1 MLESSGVYIFLEGPF
16 YRRVVMAY
24 GQYNRVIRYI
34 CFAILLLLTI
44 SYLAVF
50 RGCARKGLVTEK
62 YSRDFYHV
70 PKLLP
75 GEMMDKNP
83 RFIFYGDSRTGWR
96 VQEKFLKKKNWY
108 TWKMLLFP
116 FYEIYWLGNGIVG
129 GVNYLR
135 HIPDY
140 GVRERLMMR
149 DAVYEEAKQRE
160 LDFVFHGGDMP
171 TDGRRPSHWAAF
183 LRENKIKLPLVLDFP
198 FLPVV
203 GNHEKANDPA
213 YGLPNYEA
221 IFDYP
226 QFYVLDFPNAA
237 IFVVDSDLILD
248 QYQFIEDDEQDALFQ
263 EWFVSGEDSEQPAW
277 LEREMSSRDQTF
289 KILVIHH
296 PPISFGKHHGNW
308 AKPSYGR
315 NLQQKRRQ
323 LLNLLYEQQVQ
334 IVLCSHEH
342 LYEHSIIRYL
352 DGEDA
357 GSRDI
362 HFVVSGGGG
371 VPLRTQ
377 TSQEK
382 LERYLDNYRTEG
394 LDVALVKHEA
404 FFHYCLVEITSDKV
418 SVQVIEV
425 TGKPEEPVRLAEE
438 IVIAARVWE
447 GEAPAE
453 P

>member
-1 MLESSGVYIFLEGPF
+1 
-16 YRRVVMAY
+16 MAY
-24 GQYNRVIRYI
+24 RQYNRVIRYT
-34 CFAILLLLTI
+34 CVVILLLAI
-44 SYLAVF
+44 GYLAVF

-70 PKLLP
+70 PKLLH
-75 GEMMDKNP
+75 GELMDKNP
-83 RFIFYGDSRTGWR
+83 GFIFYGDSRTGWR

-129 GVNYLR
+129 GANYLR
-135 HIPDY
+135 HVPDY
-140 GVRERLMMR
+140 GARERLMMR
-149 DAVYEEAKQRE
+149 DSIYEAAKQQKV
-160 LDFVFHGGDMP
+160 DFILHGGDMP
-171 TDGRRPSHWAAF
+171 VDGRRPSHWAAF
-183 LRENKIKLPLVLDFP
+183 LRENKIELPLVLDFP

-263 EWFVSGEDSEQPAW
+263 KWFVSGEDSEQSAW

-296 PPISFGKHHGNW
+296 PPVSFGRHHGNW
-308 AKPSYGR
+308 TEPSYGR

-342 LYEHSIIRYL
+342 LYEHSILRYPG
-352 DGEDA
+352 DEDA

-371 VPLRTQ
+371 VPLRTR

-382 LERYLDNYRTEG
+382 LEGFIDNYRAEG
-394 LDVALVKHEA
+394 LDVALVKQEEI
-404 FFHYCLVEITSDKV
+404 FHYCLVKV
-418 SVQVIEV
+418 APDRVSIQVIEV
-425 TGKPEEPVRLAEE
+425 TGKPEEPLKLAEE
-438 IVIAARVWE
+438 IVVTASTKILTR
-447 GEAPAE
+447 
-453 P
+453 

>member
-1 MLESSGVYIFLEGPF
+1 MAS
-16 YRRVVMAY
+16 RR
-24 GQYNRVIRYI
+24 YNRVIRYI
-34 CFAILLLLTI
+34 CLAILFLLAI
-44 SYLAVF
+44 SYLAAF

-62 YSRDFYHV
+62 YSSDFYRV
-70 PKLLP
+70 PGLLP
-75 GEMMDKNP
+75 GELVDRDP
-83 RFIFYGDSRTGWR
+83 GFIFYGDSRPGWR
-96 VQEKFLKKKNWY
+96 FQEKFLKKRNWY

-129 GVNYLR
+129 GINYLR

-140 GVRERLMMR
+140 GARERLMMR
-149 DAVYEEAKQRE
+149 DAVYEAAKQQK

-171 TDGRRPSHWAAF
+171 TDGRRPSHWATF
-183 LRENKIKLPLVLDFP
+183 LRENKIELPLVLDFP

-203 GNHEKANDPA
+203 GNHEKATDPA
-213 YGLPNYEA
+213 YGLPNYKA

-263 EWFVSGEDSEQPAW
+263 KWFVSGEDSEQSAW

-296 PPISFGKHHGNW
+296 PPISFAKHHGDW
-308 AKPSYGR
+308 TEPSYGR

-342 LYEHSIIRYL
+342 LYEHSILRYPNN
-352 DGEDA
+352 
-357 GSRDI
+357 RDI

-371 VPLRTQ
+371 VPLRTR

-382 LERYLDNYRTEG
+382 LERYLDSYRAEG
-394 LDVALVKHEA
+394 LDVSLVKQEEI
-404 FFHYCLVEITSDKV
+404 FHYCLVEIASDKV
-418 SVQVIEV
+418 SVRVIEV
-425 TGKPEEPVRLAEE
+425 TGKPEEPVKVAEE
-438 IVIAARVWE
+438 IVVTASTKILTRQ
-447 GEAPAE
+447 
-453 P
+453 

>member
-1 MLESSGVYIFLEGPF
+1 
-16 YRRVVMAY
+16 MAY
-24 GQYNRVIRYI
+24 GRYNRVIRYI
-34 CFAILLLLTI
+34 CLAILFLLAI

-62 YSRDFYHV
+62 YSSDFYHV
-70 PKLLP
+70 PGLLP
-75 GEMMDKNP
+75 GEPVDKDP
-83 RFIFYGDSRTGWR
+83 GFIFYGDSRPGWR

-129 GVNYLR
+129 GANYLR

-140 GVRERLMMR
+140 GARERLMMR
-149 DAVYEEAKQRE
+149 DAIYEAAKQQK
-160 LDFVFHGGDMP
+160 LDFIFHGGDMP
-171 TDGRRPSHWAAF
+171 NDGRRPAHWATF
-183 LRENKIKLPLVLDFP
+183 LRENKIERPLVSDFS

-263 EWFVSGEDSEQPAW
+263 KWFVSGEDSEQSAW

-289 KILVIHH
+289 KILMIHH
-296 PPISFGKHHGNW
+296 PPISFAKHHGDW
-308 AKPSYGR
+308 TEPSYGR
-315 NLQQKRRQ
+315 NLQQKRQQ
-323 LLNLLYEQQVQ
+323 LLNLLYKQQVQ

-342 LYEHSIIRYL
+342 LYEHSILQYP

-357 GSRDI
+357 GRHEI
-362 HFVVSGGGG
+362 HFVVCGGGG
-371 VPLRTQ
+371 VPLRTR

-382 LERYLDNYRTEG
+382 LERYLDNYCAEG
-394 LDVALVKHEA
+394 LDVALVKHEDIY
-404 FFHYCLVEITSDKV
+404 HYCLVEITPDKV

-425 TGKPEEPVRLAEE
+425 TGKPEEPVKVAEE
-438 IVIAARVWE
+438 IVVSR
-447 GEAPAE
+447 
-453 P
+453 

>member
-1 MLESSGVYIFLEGPF
+1 MVESSRIYIPLGADFH
-16 YRRVVMAY
+16 RRAIMAY
-24 GQYNRVIRYI
+24 GKYNRVIRYT
-34 CFAILLLLTI
+34 CVVILLLAI
-44 SYLAVF
+44 GYLAVF

-62 YSRDFYHV
+62 YSSDFYHV
-70 PKLLP
+70 PGLLP
-75 GEMMDKNP
+75 GELMDKDP
-83 RFIFYGDSRTGWR
+83 GFIFYGDSRAGWR
-96 VQEKFLKKKNWY
+96 VQEKFLRKKNWY
-108 TWKMLLFP
+108 TWKMLIFP

-135 HIPDY
+135 HVPDY
-140 GVRERLMMR
+140 GARERLMMR
-149 DAVYEEAKQRE
+149 NYIYEAAKQQKI
-160 LDFVFHGGDMP
+160 DFVFHGGDMP
-171 TDGRRPSHWAAF
+171 NDGRRPTHWATF
-183 LRENKIKLPLVLDFP
+183 LRENKIERPLVLDFP

-263 EWFVSGEDSEQPAW
+263 EWFVSGEDSEQSAW
-277 LEREMSSRDQTF
+277 LEREMSSRDQIF

-296 PPISFGKHHGNW
+296 PPLSFAKHHGDW
-308 AKPSYGR
+308 TEPSYGR
-315 NLQQKRRQ
+315 NLQQKRQQ
-323 LLNLLYEQQVQ
+323 LLDLLYEQQVQ

-342 LYEHSIIRYL
+342 LYEHSILRYP
-352 DGEDA
+352 DDEDA
-357 GSRDI
+357 GRREI

-371 VPLRTQ
+371 VPLRTR

-382 LERYLDNYRTEG
+382 LEKYLDNYRAEG

-404 FFHYCLVEITSDKV
+404 IYHYCLVEVAPDKV
-418 SVQVIEV
+418 SVKVVEV

-438 IVIAARVWE
+438 IVISSRLGHVFS
-447 GEAPAE
+447 P
-453 P
+453 